1 MGISRDLNLPFCF
14 SQNLTST
21 DKELRYSCVGDEE
34 KSFFARFVPQQTF
47 LRSGR
52 CYFGTKGFLWLN
64 SVCVNKRNLSIS
76 FLMFLKTFS
85 IPVNFPIHAI

>member
-34 KSFFARFVPQQTF
+34 KSFFARFVPW
-47 LRSGR
+47 GAH
-52 CYFGTKGFLWLN
+52 LN
-64 SVCVNKRNLSIS
+64 T
-76 FLMFLKTFS
+76 LK
-85 IPVNFPIHAI
+85 VR